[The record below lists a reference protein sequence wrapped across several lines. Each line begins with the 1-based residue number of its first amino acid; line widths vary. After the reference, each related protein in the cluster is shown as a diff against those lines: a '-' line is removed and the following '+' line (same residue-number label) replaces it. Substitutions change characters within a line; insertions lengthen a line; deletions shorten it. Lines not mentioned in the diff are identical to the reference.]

1 MERID
6 EFHNG
11 VGTPSKDFGRGLPF
25 YGTKGDFNFTSGR
38 SQFTPGVSIKQTPL
52 TDMSVKG
59 DPGLSPFDLEI
70 SKLRFYYKPGDR
82 VRGTIVNSQI
92 TSENGRV
99 IVGKLDKIVPNYST
113 NTIRAWVKN
122 PSTLESTE
130 IYVES
135 IERIYESSSNKA
147 LSFSQFINS

>member
-11 VGTPSKDFGRGLPF
+11 AGMPSKDFGRGLPF
-25 YGTKGDFNFTSGR
+25 YGTKGDFNFTVGR

-52 TDMSVKG
+52 TDMSIKG

-92 TSENGRV
+92 SSENGRV

-135 IERIYESSSNKA
+135 IERIYENVSSRA